1 MGVNYKNSFFFFFL
15 FFFIFY
21 SDEWSLY
28 GTFRN
33 TKMLIS
39 LSF

>member
-1 MGVNYKNSFFFFFL
+1 MGVNYKNSFFFFFFL
-15 FFFIFY
+15 FFIFFY

-33 TKMLIS
+33 I
-39 LSF
+39 